1 MTVLF
6 NAKQASQIRKQMDSF
21 KSKLS
26 RGPSTLKRTFRDT
39 PIHTLSK
46 NTREIMDGAAQAAI
60 DGCNFI
66 VRVTNK
72 WFQLRNPLC
81 FQSIH
86 FPPPHIPRTSVNPPI
101 ATGVYVLVSR
111 GWAYYE
117 SFTAA
122 NIGTPQGFMRSRQ
135 QWKYTYRNGEFP
147 WQDAPNYAFYQGKFS
162 VSREGAAWSE
172 YENASPNRGYPYIED
187 SWTIGEVS
195 YSFTTFEEGV
205 RSISSRSEGNVN
217 KKIPN
222 LPAPTVLIA
231 GLTYEQVMEMV
242 GEDGTKLNRNYREV
256 YGTPGNGRNYVINE
270 GYQRWEA
277 YEVGAYYGL
286 PQMMIGDDMS
296 NATDRQ
302 LLQLLVKRVGN
313 LPANVPDL
321 FTKQKPQTIKIESL
335 AELALWQT
343 QQLDA
348 LIGNYPIEIEIQ
360 DTDLVK
366 KGNQSKKITLP
377 NNAEAIAEMLGL
389 IIAIKKESAAILVA
403 TMKALTEAG
412 MTKQVSL
419 KGLDVSLANAEYL
432 GYKLD
437 QISRKVPMSFT
448 PGADGLSESLK
459 SKEVEVISYENKSD
473 HDLQGFIQEMK
484 TFSARWNAQNW
495 RQLGSD
501 LVGSLK
507 QNLLGGVKDIK
518 TEVESDKDG
527 DFSTFTN
534 EIEQGFIGT
543 TGITDKTNPWG
554 APYTERPKIRP
565 IGENVGKD
573 SEPG

>member
-1 MTVLF
+1 MTTLF
-6 NAKQASQIRKQMDSF
+6 DAKQAFRIKKQIDNF
-21 KSKLS
+21 KSTLS
-26 RGPSTLKRTFRDT
+26 RGPSALKRTFRNT

-46 NTREIMDGAAQAAI
+46 NTREMIDGTAKAAI
-60 DGCNFI
+60 DSCNFI
-66 VRVTNK
+66 VRITNK
-72 WFQLRNPLC
+72 YFQLRNPKC

-111 GWAYYE
+111 GWIYRE
-117 SFTAA
+117 RFNTAD
-122 NIGTPQGFMRSRQ
+122 IGSPQALLRSRV
-135 QWKYTYRNGEFP
+135 QWKYTYLNGEFP
-147 WQDAPNYAFYQGKFS
+147 WEEWNRGKFS

-172 YENASPNRGYPYIED
+172 YKNAIPSRGYPYIED
-187 SWTIGEVS
+187 SWTISKVS
-195 YSFTTFEEGV
+195 YGFKK
-205 RSISSRSEGNVN
+205 SIVQTLAETPVSEKMPNT
-217 KKIPN
+217 IPS
-222 LPAPTVLIA
+222 PIVLMS
-231 GLTYEQVMEMV
+231 GLTYEQVMDKV
-242 GEDGTKLNRNYREV
+242 GEDGTKLNRNYHEV
-256 YGTPGNGRNYVINE
+256 LGTPGNGRNYEIRE
-270 GYQRWEA
+270 WYQRWEA
-277 YEVGAYYGL
+277 YEIGAKYGL
-286 PQMMIGDDMS
+286 PQMLIGGDDMS

-321 FTKQKPQTIKIESL
+321 FTKQKPTTITVESL

-348 LIGNYPIEIEIQ
+348 LLGNYPIEIEIQ

-366 KGNQSKKITLP
+366 EGNQSKKITLP
-377 NNAEAIAEMLGL
+377 NNAEAIAEIIGL
-389 IIAIKKESAAILVA
+389 VIAIKKESSAILTA

-412 MTKQVSL
+412 MTKQLSI
-419 KGLDVSLANAEYL
+419 KGLDVGLANAEYL

-437 QISRKVPMSFT
+437 QTTRKVPMSFT

-459 SKEVEVISYENKSD
+459 SKEVEVISYENKSK
-473 HDLQGFIQEMK
+473 HDLQGFIHKME
-484 TFSARWNAQNW
+484 TFAARWNAQNW
-495 RQLGSD
+495 RKLGSD

-507 QNLLGGVKDIK
+507 QNILGGVKDIK
-518 TEVESDKDG
+518 TEVKSDKDG
-527 DFSTFTN
+527 DFSTFVN

-554 APYTERPKIRP
+554 VSYDQRPKIRP
-565 IGENVGKD
+565 IGEDLAKD